1 MDPEMMVESEE
12 EEETDS
18 EEDVNAVKN
27 ATAVQKPE
35 EDDTDCDALIEDS
48 QNMDEA
54 AGVLNDPMA
63 LSMMLRQQYE
73 SVQNKNSQLRQHEA
87 ASILTN

>member
-1 MDPEMMVESEE
+1 MMVESEE
-12 EEETDS
+12 EEEEDS
-18 EEDVNAVKN
+18 EEAVNAVKN
-27 ATAVQKPE
+27 ATVSQKPE

-48 QNMDEA
+48 MNMDEA

-87 ASILTN
+87 ASIQSN